1 MRAFHGN
8 WFWVAVVSNGL
19 VGLWGL
25 GLAVA
30 KKQMGQLFVKAR
42 AFAILAMLV
51 QVGAG
56 LWMYGEGSRPPAFHM
71 FYGVVI
77 LFTFS
82 FAYIYRSSMA
92 RRPALAYG
100 LLLLF
105 VMGLGIRAWTVV
117 AG

>member
-8 WFWVAVVSNGL
+8 WFWVAVVSNGV
-19 VGLWGL
+19 VGLWGV
-25 GLAVA
+25 GLAATKRQV
-30 KKQMGQLFVKAR
+30 GPIFVRAR

-56 LWMYGEGSRPPAFHM
+56 LWLYGNGHRPPAFHM

-77 LFTFS
+77 VFTFS
-82 FAYIYRSSMA
+82 FAYIYRSSMD

-105 VMGLGIRAWTVV
+105 VMGLGIRAWTTL
-117 AG
+117 